1 MSLRIAAVCHAVMF
15 GFLVALGF
23 ASPQLGWIY
32 AAGLV
37 GVASLLIAEHRMVK
51 PDDLTRVNAAFFRVN
66 GIISVGL
73 FAVVVLE
80 LLAK

>member
-1 MSLRIAAVCHAVMF
+1 
-15 GFLVALGF
+15 
-23 ASPQLGWIY
+23 
-32 AAGLV
+32 
-37 GVASLLIAEHRMVK
+37 VASLLIAEHRMVK